1 MLNLEESSYATVII
15 DNGTES
21 LKIGFAGDEAPRKI
35 IPTLIGYSRC
45 PELEVAL
52 DETDYYVGKE
62 AFKKRGLL
70 NMKKPIEKRKI
81 IDFDSMEK
89 IWHHCLFNELKV
101 DPS

>member
-21 LKIGFAGDEAPRKI
+21 LKIGLAGDEAPRKV

-52 DETDYYVGKE
+52 DETDYCVGQE

-70 NMKKPIEKRKI
+70 NMKKPI
-81 IDFDSMEK
+81 
-89 IWHHCLFNELKV
+89 
-101 DPS
+101 